1 MSNQPVVQA
10 EQGGEIPPRPVKWVR
25 RVQRFI
31 DLRLPDAE
39 ELADRLADR
48 DADLDDR
55 RLCVE
60 CRHHRHSGCAVRG
73 AWFPRVLQR
82 CESFADASKS
92 GEVRS

>member
-1 MSNQPVVQA
+1 MSDPVVVHSGQD
-10 EQGGEIPPRPVKWVR
+10 GEIPPRPVKWVR

-31 DLRLPDAE
+31 ELRLPDAE

-73 AWFPRVLQR
+73 AWFPRTFQR
-82 CESFADASKS
+82 CEAFAAAPLA
-92 GEVRS
+92 GEAA